1 MNSCNKTA
9 LLMLASLCAASL
21 AWATPEDRN
30 KPITGN
36 ANSTTLD
43 ANSGKTI
50 LLGQVVITQGA
61 LVIYADKVT
70 IETEGEEN
78 RLSYL
83 LAEGNP
89 VRLYDQL
96 EAGGETMEV
105 QGLRVEFFPNDNKVI
120 SLGKAKVIQVGNQA
134 DGERIVYQTDS
145 GVMTI
150 ESEQTVTGQPGGKR
164 AELLIQPGALN

>member
-1 MNSCNKTA
+1 MNRRKKTA
-9 LLMLASLCAASL
+9 LLALASLCVATL

-30 KPITGN
+30 KPITGKADSN
-36 ANSTTLD
+36 TID
-43 ANSGKTI
+43 ANTGKTI

-61 LVIYADKVT
+61 LIIYANKVT
-70 IETEGEEN
+70 IETEGQTN

-89 VRLYDQL
+89 VRLYDQPV
-96 EAGGETMEV
+96 ADGETVEV
-105 QGLRVEFFPNDNKVI
+105 QGLRIEFFPNDNKI
-120 SLGKAKVIQVGNQA
+120 ITLGQAKITQVGNQA
-134 DGERIVYQTDS
+134 DGERIIYQTDT